1 MAGSV
6 YEGKSRP
13 ISGTGSEI
21 GAEENEA
28 PAPGYEQTAE
38 IGGLR
43 AFTVALVWFVKYRP
57 RVRRSEGLRAF
68 FRLTTRLFRI

>member
-57 RVRRSEGLRAF
+57 RVRRKACGLSSD
-68 FRLTTRLFRI
+68 

>member
-21 GAEENEA
+21 GAEEDEA
-28 PAPGYEQTAE
+28 PAPGYKQTAE

-43 AFTVALVWFVKYRP
+43 AFTVALVWFVKDRP
-57 RVRRSEGLRAF
+57 RVRGKACGLSSF
-68 FRLTTRLFRI
+68 